1 MIGGVAVAGKIV
13 DRSEVAGRAQCV
25 NAGSGVRCGG
35 RSSRQERTKQEGAI
49 GHLIDVVRAGLV
61 DTHIADVTHR
71 DCGIAGDL
79 LLDGY
84 IPLPGIG
91 SDSARRSAAA
101 GGSGCARQWN
111 SGVQRPTDASCVDG
125 EWRGIGEPY
134 LRADT
139 LALKE
144 LTA

>member
-49 GHLIDVVRAGLV
+49 RHLIDVVRAGLV

-84 IPLPGIG
+84 VPLPGIG

-101 GGSGCARQWN
+101 GGVDAPDNGTAVSRGRLTPPALMEN
-111 SGVQRPTDASCVDG
+111 GAVLESPTCG
-125 EWRGIGEPY
+125 
-134 LRADT
+134 
-139 LALKE
+139 
-144 LTA
+144 LTRSR